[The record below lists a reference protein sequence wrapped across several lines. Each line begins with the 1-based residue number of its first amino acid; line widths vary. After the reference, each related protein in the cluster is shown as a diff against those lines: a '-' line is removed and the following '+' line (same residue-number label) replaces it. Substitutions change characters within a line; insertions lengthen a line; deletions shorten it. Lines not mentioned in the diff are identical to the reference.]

1 MTDITPADSRDLTEI
16 TSRPLDQN
24 PAAVYLASL
33 APVGR
38 RGQISALKIITRIL
52 TNNQHDDYLAVRWE
66 RLRYQHLAAIKTQLA
81 ERYSP
86 ATTNHMLSALRGV
99 LYAAW
104 KLELITAEDYHRAA
118 SIKSVR
124 GVTLPAGR
132 ELSPGEIAGLM
143 GECEKDRS
151 PAGARDAAIISLMYS
166 GGLRRAEVV
175 TLTMADYNQDSGKLI
190 IAGKGSKQR
199 TAYLINGALY
209 ALADWLQVRG
219 GAPGPLFPAIN
230 KGGRIDLTKP
240 MTPQGVYNL
249 LKKRS
254 AAAGVDQ
261 FTPHDLRRTF
271 VSDLLDAGADI
282 ATIAQMAGHSS
293 VNTTARYDRR
303 PEDAKRKA
311 AGLLHVPYTRRKKSR

>member
-1 MTDITPADSRDLTEI
+1 MTDITPADPAPLLDVTR
-16 TSRPLDQN
+16 RPIDQN

-38 RGQISALKIITRIL
+38 RGQVGALRLITRVL
-52 TNNQHDDYLAVRWE
+52 TNGQHDNYLLIPWEKVRFQHAAAVRS
-66 RLRYQHLAAIKTQLA
+66 RLMETYK
-81 ERYSP
+81 P
-86 ATTNHMLSALRGV
+86 ATVNHALSAIRGAV
-99 LYAAW
+99 KAAW
-104 KLELITAEDYHRAA
+104 QLGLMTAEDYQATAA
-118 SIKSVR
+118 VKSVR
-124 GVTLPAGR
+124 ASGLPAGR

-143 GECEKDRS
+143 QACEKDRS
-151 PAGARDAAIISLMYS
+151 PAGARDAAIISMMYAA
-166 GGLRRAEVV
+166 GLRRAELI
-175 TLTMADYNQDSGKLI
+175 TLTTADYNQDSGKLI

-293 VNTTARYDRR
+293 INTTARYDRR
-303 PEDAKRKA
+303 PEDAKKKA
-311 AGLLHVPYTRRKKSR
+311 AGLLHVPYTRREKSR